1 MCASCPQSIQVRKQT
16 KERTTMKIKSFYIAA
31 LLVGGTTFVSCTD
44 YEVKDPNFM
53 PPDVVLNEDPKY
65 NEIIEGLPEP
75 GKMQPYKPSLTGKP
89 YRPIT
94 VNYSSEY
101 KPVSRWT
108 PGETRV
114 VAYMADYEPQ
124 VTTEADYKAITN
136 KYGSLTTG
144 IKFEATGRFHVTKG
158 DDGRWW
164 IVDPEGYP
172 HYERSVTSV
181 RYGSSERNRK
191 AWMERFGSDE
201 NWIATSQAELAAI
214 GFHGTGAFCTD
225 TYTKIQAH
233 NAAHP
238 DAPMTLAPSFG
249 FLSRFRSANG
259 YTDPDN
265 DSDNRLG
272 LVLNEEAWKTF
283 CKEYVAEVLA
293 PYKGDAN
300 VLGFFSDNE
309 INFSAQGSNILDR
322 FLGIKDGDDIARKA
336 AESFMAEKKADKVT
350 AALNTEF
357 AGRLAEIYYRG
368 VREALD
374 AFDPGM
380 MYLGTRLHGT
390 PKYMKNVVEACGKY
404 CDIVSIN
411 YYSRWSPE
419 LDTYV
424 KDWATWAGKPFLVTE
439 FYTKGVEDSDLN
451 NGSGAGFSVPRQAD
465 RAYAYQHFT
474 LGLLEAKNCVGW
486 HWFKYQD
493 DDGNDNS
500 GKPANKGV
508 YDNHYQMYPYLAK
521 FMQEVNYNVYNL
533 VDFFDN

>member
-1 MCASCPQSIQVRKQT
+1 M
-16 KERTTMKIKSFYIAA
+16 TMKSFYIVA
-31 LLVGGTTFVSCTD
+31 LFTSGAFFVSCTD

-53 PPDVVLNEDPKY
+53 LPDVVLNEDPKY

-75 GKMQPYKPSLTGKP
+75 GKMQAYKPSLIGKP

-94 VNYSSEY
+94 VNYSSEF

-108 PGETRV
+108 PGDTRI

-124 VTTEADYKAITN
+124 VLTEEDYKAITN

-158 DDGRWW
+158 ADGRWW

-172 HYERSVTSV
+172 RYERSVTSV
-181 RYGSSERNRK
+181 RYGSSERNRA

-201 NWIATSQAELAAI
+201 NWLATSQAELASI

-225 TYTKIQAH
+225 TYEKIQAH
-233 NAAHP
+233 NMAHP

-249 FLSRFRSANG
+249 FLSKFKSTNG
-259 YTDPDN
+259 YAYPGGKSEN
-265 DSDNRLG
+265 LLG
-272 LVLNEEAWKTF
+272 LVLNEEAWMTF
-283 CKEYVAEVLA
+283 CKNYVEEALA
-293 PYKGDAN
+293 PYKGDPN

-309 INFSAQGSNILDR
+309 INFSTGGSNILDQ
-322 FLGIKDGDDIARKA
+322 FLKIADENDLARKA
-336 AESFMAEKKADKVT
+336 ADAFMKEKGAEKVT

-357 AGRLAEIYYRG
+357 AGRLAEIYYKG
-368 VREALD
+368 VREAID
-374 AFDPGM
+374 AFDSGM

-404 CDIVSIN
+404 CDIISIN

-424 KDWATWAGKPFLVTE
+424 KDWDTWAGKPFLVTE
-439 FYTKGVEDSDLN
+439 FYTKGIEDSDLN
-451 NGSGAGFSVPRQAD
+451 NLSGAGFSVPRQED

-493 DDGNDNS
+493 DDGSDNG

-508 YDNHYQMYPYLAK
+508 YDNYYKMYPYLAK

>member
-1 MCASCPQSIQVRKQT
+1 
-16 KERTTMKIKSFYIAA
+16 MKIKSFYIATI
-31 LLVGGTTFVSCTD
+31 LVGGTMFTSCTD
-44 YEVKDPNFM
+44 YEVKDPNFI
-53 PPDVVLNEDPKY
+53 PPDVVLNEEPKY

-75 GKMQPYKPSLTGKP
+75 GKMQAYKPSLIGKP

-94 VNYSSEY
+94 VKYSSEF

-108 PGETRV
+108 SVDTRV
-114 VAYMADYEPQ
+114 VAYMADYEPT
-124 VTTEADYKAITN
+124 VLTESDYKSITN

-144 IKFEATGRFHVTKG
+144 IRLPATGRFYVTKG
-158 DDGRWW
+158 TDGRWW
-164 IVDPEGYP
+164 IIDPEGYP

-181 RYGSSERNRK
+181 RYGSSTRNRE
-191 AWMERFGSDE
+191 AWNSRFGSDE
-201 NWIATSQAELAAI
+201 NWLATSQSELASI

-225 TYTKIQAH
+225 TYQKIQVH
-233 NAAHP
+233 NQTHP
-238 DAPMTLAPSFG
+238 DAPLTLAPSFG
-249 FLSRFRSANG
+249 FLTQFRQQANLAYPG
-259 YTDPDN
+259 GI
-265 DSDNRLG
+265 SDNSLG
-272 LVLNEEAWKTF
+272 LVLHEEEWTTF
-283 CKEYVAEVLA
+283 CKSYVAEVLA
-293 PYKGDAN
+293 PYKNDAN

-309 INFSAQGSNILDR
+309 INFSTQNSKILDR
-322 FLGIKDGDDIARKA
+322 FLAITTPDDIAYKTAKA
-336 AESFMAEKKADKVT
+336 FMDEKEATKVT
-350 AALNTEF
+350 DNLNAEF
-357 AGRLAEIYYRG
+357 AGRLAEIYYKG
-368 VREALD
+368 VKD
-374 AFDPGM
+374 AVKEFDPGM

-390 PKYMKNVVEACGKY
+390 PKYMKNVVEAAGKY

-424 KDWATWAGKPFLVTE
+424 KDWETWANAPFLVTE

-451 NGSGAGFSVPRQAD
+451 NGSGAGFSVPRQED

-493 DDGNDNS
+493 DDGNDNT

-508 YDNHYQMYPYLAK
+508 YDNYYQMYPYLSK

-533 VDFFDN
+533 IDFFDN